1 MPLTD
6 LVPAAAAHPLL
17 RDRRRLARYLL
28 LGAGAAAAGYG
39 AYRLYHSE
47 AAADGR
53 RQLAHLRAAL
63 AAYADAFGTGADT
76 LQLLLADLRGFLQ
89 SDRAD
94 VPPSLRQLA
103 RLMQSQEVADST
115 SATVAALLRGVP
127 SAGAGS
133 SAPAA
138 AAVDGDRH
146 GTNHGSNHGGGS
158 RGGGALDRVLE
169 ALLSER
175 GQGLVSVAVSL
186 GARNLVA
193 AYCEAQHTLA
203 AQDAAAAAAAHAPPP
218 PDLAARLLG
227 FLASPAGQQ
236 LAVLTIGAFVSS
248 GMRAY
253 LDQTLDLNLY
263 EVRLAGLLGAPS
275 RAAGGGGACYW
286 DLFAAMAKPEHLE
299 AVKQCVGVFARDV
312 VGTYL
317 AGPAAIQAGSGQ
329 DAAAAAAA
337 AAQPP
342 PPPRAQ
348 LRLSTSIHKVLGGA
362 GVERERRPRE
372 EEEEAAAAA
381 DTGSPCGSSASGEWS
396 GRRCQAAAV
405 PAPAA
410 PSDIDSDVLL
420 PPEAA
425 PAKGGGGG
433 GGGGDSARSHDSAAS
448 CCCTPPAAAETAA
461 AAAGAAARPV
471 LPQLRRVQQQEAAAG
486 LQRQGSGN
494 LEWISAVGKEW
505 LNVAQHPHGRTV
517 MVELAG
523 TAAKEAARGM
533 GAALAD
539 QFHTQWLVLA
549 AFAVLLLAL
558 LMQRMLATV
567 LL

>member
-1 MPLTD
+1 
-6 LVPAAAAHPLL
+6 
-17 RDRRRLARYLL
+17 
-28 LGAGAAAAGYG
+28 
-39 AYRLYHSE
+39 
-47 AAADGR
+47 
-53 RQLAHLRAAL
+53 
-63 AAYADAFGTGADT
+63 
-76 LQLLLADLRGFLQ
+76 
-89 SDRAD
+89 
-94 VPPSLRQLA
+94 
-103 RLMQSQEVADST
+103 
-115 SATVAALLRGVP
+115 
-127 SAGAGS
+127 
-133 SAPAA
+133 
-138 AAVDGDRH
+138 
-146 GTNHGSNHGGGS
+146 
-158 RGGGALDRVLE
+158 
-169 ALLSER
+169 
-175 GQGLVSVAVSL
+175 
-186 GARNLVA
+186 
-193 AYCEAQHTLA
+193 
-203 AQDAAAAAAAHAPPP
+203 
-218 PDLAARLLG
+218 
-227 FLASPAGQQ
+227 
-236 LAVLTIGAFVSS
+236 
-248 GMRAY
+248 
-253 LDQTLDLNLY
+253 
-263 EVRLAGLLGAPS
+263 
-275 RAAGGGGACYW
+275 
-286 DLFAAMAKPEHLE
+286 MAKPEHLE

-433 GGGGDSARSHDSAAS
+433 GDSARSHDSAAS

-505 LNVAQHPHGRTV
+505 LNVSTAALATPMLLPAAAPAALPPAPLPLPAAPIFSAYPPGLLLPFSRLQSPPPAPRSAKPQVAQHPHGRTV